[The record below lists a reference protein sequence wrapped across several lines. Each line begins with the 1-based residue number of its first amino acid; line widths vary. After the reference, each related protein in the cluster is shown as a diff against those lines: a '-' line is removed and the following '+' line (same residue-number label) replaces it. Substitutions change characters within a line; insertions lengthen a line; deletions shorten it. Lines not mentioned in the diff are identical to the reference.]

1 MTQVSRFDRLTD
13 PVGVIRAYKL
23 AKKHVD
29 YQLVLAS
36 GRAADDPKG
45 AVVLQEVKEAAGSD
59 ADIIV
64 RDLPPWCA
72 LEINA
77 LQQASTL
84 VIQKS
89 LKGRIR
95 SDSHRSTVERKTH
108 NCRSRRRHS

>member
-1 MTQVSRFDRLTD
+1 M
-13 PVGVIRAYKL
+13 RAYRL
-23 AKKHVD
+23 AKKYVD
-29 YQLVLAS
+29 CQLVVRGGGATE
-36 GRAADDPKG
+36 DPEG
-45 AVVLQEVKEAAGSD
+45 ALVLQEVKEAAGSD
-59 ADIIV
+59 ADIIIL
-64 RDLPPWCA
+64 DLPPWCA
-72 LEINA
+72 VEINA